1 LITFQKFEKEKEYTL
16 IKTILNALL
25 YVLLVMFC
33 LYLIH
38 IFNDKLKTFLDKV
51 FQKENTKLI
60 YIKKEKSFSNELNSE
75 LLHVKKIMD
84 EIIINKLDEL
94 ILKDIEKVALENI
107 RKKLFF

>member
-1 LITFQKFEKEKEYTL
+1 MVIQNTFFLIFKEYFYFLDL
-16 IKTILNALL
+16 IK
-25 YVLLVMFC
+25 
-33 LYLIH
+33 
-38 IFNDKLKTFLDKV
+38 
-51 FQKENTKLI
+51 
-60 YIKKEKSFSNELNSE
+60 LNSE